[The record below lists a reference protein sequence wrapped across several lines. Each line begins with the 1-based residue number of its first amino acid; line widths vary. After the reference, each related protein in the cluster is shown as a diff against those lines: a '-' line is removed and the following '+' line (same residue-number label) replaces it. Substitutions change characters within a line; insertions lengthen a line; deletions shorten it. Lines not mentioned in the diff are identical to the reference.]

1 MSRGRMYTAVMMWL
15 AVVFL
20 MQGADARADSR
31 KETTVG
37 AQVVVADVERVFR
50 ESSAADKAR
59 DHLAQ
64 VRQRLEDGVK
74 KISAVYGPDG
84 THPSAETLQAGQQ
97 RLAQQYRAE
106 EQAANTAV
114 MQVLTGAVQTWTQA
128 HPGTVVVARG
138 LLLGA
143 DSGSDI
149 TGELLTQM
157 AKATPVFGQLPEVEV
172 KVPEKDAPDEKKAQ
186 GDTVIR
192 K

>member
-1 MSRGRMYTAVMMWL
+1 MYTAVMMWL
-15 AVVFL
+15 AVVFFV
-20 MQGADARADSR
+20 QGGVARADSM
-31 KETTVG
+31 KGATVG

-50 ESSAADKAR
+50 ESAAADKAR
-59 DHLAQ
+59 EHLAQ

-106 EQAANTAV
+106 EQAANTVV
-114 MQVLTGAVQTWTQA
+114 MQTLTGAVQMWTQA

-138 LLLGA
+138 LLLGS

-157 AKATPVFGQLPEVEV
+157 AKVTPVFGQLPEVEV
-172 KVPEKDAPDEKKAQ
+172 KTPEKETPDKKKVP
-186 GDTVIR
+186 DDPVIR